1 MAAPQDGQDGQGEQ
15 NGKNGQDKRAT
26 PWAVTVQGA
35 TLVVSL
41 PVPYRVLSWAPLNP
55 GLVEARTIINHH
67 VNSKDPI
74 PDEPAHALT
83 QHAQQLHLSFP
94 VVGLMTGVS
103 MERLVRQT
111 EQLDALTLECC
122 ATVGLSNALTVGDP
136 ATHEERPGTINLI
149 VVLDHPLTSGAM
161 VEAISLVTEAK
172 LHALHAADVRS
183 TVSHAL
189 ATGTGTDC
197 IAIAC
202 PPGKAAYHY
211 CGKHTRLGEL
221 LGRVVSA
228 TVSEGIDKTQTNG

>member
-1 MAAPQDGQDGQGEQ
+1 M
-15 NGKNGQDKRAT
+15 
-26 PWAVTVQGA
+26 
-35 TLVVSL
+35 
-41 PVPYRVLSWAPLNP
+41 
-55 GLVEARTIINHH
+55 
-67 VNSKDPI
+67 
-74 PDEPAHALT
+74 

-111 EQLDALTLECC
+111 EQLVRQTEQLDALILECS
-122 ATVGLSNALTVGDP
+122 ATVGLSNALAVGDP
-136 ATHEERPGTINLI
+136 ATYEERPGTINLI
-149 VVLDHPLTSGAM
+149 VLLDHPLTSGAM

-172 LHALHAADVRS
+172 LQSLQAADVRS

-228 TVSEGIDKTQTNG
+228 AVREGIDKTQPNG

>member
-1 MAAPQDGQDGQGEQ
+1 MAAPQNGQDGRDGQ
-15 NGKNGQDKRAT
+15 NGKNGQDKIAT

-67 VNSKDPI
+67 VNIKDPI
-74 PDEPAHALT
+74 PDEPTHSLM

-111 EQLDALTLECC
+111 EQLDALILECS
-122 ATVGLSNALTVGDP
+122 ATVGLSNALAVGDP
-136 ATHEERPGTINLI
+136 ATYEERPGTINLI
-149 VVLDHPLTSGAM
+149 VLLDHPLTSGAM

-172 LHALHAADVRS
+172 LQSLQAADVRS

-228 TVSEGIDKTQTNG
+228 SVREGIDKTQPNG